1 MAGRPRFVGALIGE
15 KIELPAAALRRYP
28 ELAQAK
34 YRRGGFPVRVAGWAL
49 GTGNAAAITLWRTI
63 FIAPG
68 TRLTP
73 ELLLHELRH
82 VHQFLERRTF
92 PFSYLC
98 GSLSVTDIPVTHT
111 KPTRAGTPP
120 TGSRRSPPIRNCEVV
135 KHTATSVV
143 TIERFIIEQ
152 EKLHPEATGE
162 LSGLLYDLA

>member
-1 MAGRPRFVGALIGE
+1 MAGRPRFVRALIGE
-15 KIELPAAALRRYP
+15 KIELPAVALRKYP
-28 ELAQAK
+28 ELAQAT

-92 PFSYLC
+92 PFSYLWQSIRY
-98 GSLSVTDIPVTHT
+98 GY
-111 KPTRAGTPP
+111 
-120 TGSRRSPPIRNCEVV
+120 SRNPY
-135 KHTATSVV
+135 
-143 TIERFIIEQ
+143 
-152 EKLHPEATGE
+152 EADARRYANHRLAEISADKE
-162 LSGLLYDLA
+162 L

>member
-1 MAGRPRFVGALIGE
+1 MAGRPGFVGALIGE
-15 KIELPAAALRRYP
+15 KIELPAAALRKYP
-28 ELAQAK
+28 ELAQAT

-92 PFSYLC
+92 PFSYLWQSMRY
-98 GSLSVTDIPVTHT
+98 GYSRNPYEADARRYATHRLAEISAD
-111 KPTRAGTPP
+111 K
-120 TGSRRSPPIRNCEVV
+120 
-135 KHTATSVV
+135 
-143 TIERFIIEQ
+143 
-152 EKLHPEATGE
+152 E
-162 LSGLLYDLA
+162 L